1 MKKNKPQKQKTSA
14 WQRYWLASVA
24 FLERAAQQRHVLA
37 LRDGMIA
44 SVPIILV
51 GSVFLLLGAQS
62 EILTTYFHG
71 QVSWLPNLADTA
83 LGQWYLS
90 HTALFYTPYRLTMG
104 LLSLYVAFT
113 IASAL
118 AVQYK
123 MPPLTQGLG
132 AAAALLITGAVEKAP
147 VGPQASPQWVI
158 LLKPL
163 GPEGLFLAIILGL
176 AMVEISR
183 LCGFAPKQPKTAP
196 AESAKNAAGA
206 ESQTADK
213 TNSET
218 ETGTEI
224 KSGSE
229 GRGSAEAASGAE
241 GQSGAKAKIN
251 AGSKT
256 GGKKGRGKN
265 KKSALPESE
274 SVQAASA
281 AAASESGNKVSSKEA
296 AASKETPDA
305 GQSIPPSV
313 LEAFRSF
320 APMLILAT
328 VVWLIRHVAEVD
340 INAVFMAVIK
350 PLHELGD
357 SLPAVLFA
365 NFFMHL
371 FAVAGVHGISVINA
385 VMLPLWQQFVA
396 VNADAHA
403 AGLPL
408 PHVTAFP
415 FYQWFI
421 WMGGAGATL
430 PATIL
435 LFTLGERWKK
445 LGKMAI
451 IPALFNI
458 NEPFL
463 FGMPVVANP
472 LLAIPC
478 ILAPLACGVIAWFA
492 VSGGLVS
499 PPFIEVPW
507 VLPCFLGAPLS
518 TQDWR
523 SIILVAVNFCVSGAI
538 WYPFMRVYT
547 NRN

>member
-1 MKKNKPQKQKTSA
+1 MKKNKSPKQKTSV

-62 EILTTYFHG
+62 EIITAYFNG
-71 QVSWLPNLADTA
+71 QVSWLPNLADTS
-83 LGQWYLS
+83 LGKWYLS

-118 AVQYK
+118 AGQYK

-147 VGPQASPQWVI
+147 VGAQGTPQWVI

-183 LCGFAPKQPKTAP
+183 LCGFAPKRPKPEQMSRNNT
-196 AESAKNAAGA
+196 SAGA
-206 ESQTADK
+206 ESKTRDK
-213 TNSET
+213 AEA
-218 ETGTEI
+218 EG
-224 KSGSE
+224 KSQVDAQS
-229 GRGSAEAASGAE
+229 SAE
-241 GQSGAKAKIN
+241 
-251 AGSKT
+251 
-256 GGKKGRGKN
+256 
-265 KKSALPESE
+265 
-274 SVQAASA
+274 VD
-281 AAASESGNKVSSKEA
+281 
-296 AASKETPDA
+296 AASKEATVTS
-305 GQSIPPSV
+305 QTIPPSV

-328 VVWLIRHVAEVD
+328 AVWLIRHVAEID
-340 INAVFMAVIK
+340 INAAFMALIK

-396 VNADAHA
+396 VNAEAHA

-430 PATIL
+430 PATLL
-435 LFTLGERWKK
+435 LFTMGERWKK

-451 IPALFNI
+451 VPALFNI

-478 ILAPLACGVIAWFA
+478 ILAPLVCGVIAWLA

-499 PPFIEVPW
+499 APFIEVPW

-523 SIILVAVNFCVSGAI
+523 SIILVAVNFCVSGGI
-538 WYPFMRVYT
+538 WYPFLRVYT

>member
-1 MKKNKPQKQKTSA
+1 MKKNRPQKQKSSA
-14 WQRYWLASVA
+14 WQRGWQAGVA

-62 EILTTYFHG
+62 EILTAYFNG
-71 QVSWLPNLADTA
+71 RVAWLPNLADTA
-83 LGQWYLS
+83 LGQWYLA

-147 VGPQASPQWVI
+147 VGPQGTPQWVI

-183 LCGFAPKQPKTAP
+183 LCGFAPKP
-196 AESAKNAAGA
+196 AAGA
-206 ESQTADK
+206 AKKSAGPESQAADK
-213 TNSET
+213 TEA
-218 ETGTEI
+218 EI
-224 KSGSE
+224 KSEADAQSS
-229 GRGSAEAASGAE
+229 SA
-241 GQSGAKAKIN
+241 AKISPCSP
-251 AGSKT
+251 SKA
-256 GGKKGRGKN
+256 GGKKGKGKN
-265 KKSALPESE
+265 RKSAQSAPKSE
-274 SVQAASA
+274 RSDLQPVQTDAEKDAASEKA
-281 AAASESGNKVSSKEA
+281 AAASEKAEN
-296 AASKETPDA
+296 ASQT
-305 GQSIPPSV
+305 IPPSV

-328 VVWLIRHVAEVD
+328 VVWLIRHVAEID

-396 VNADAHA
+396 VNAEAHA

-430 PATIL
+430 PATLL
-435 LFTLGERWKK
+435 LFTMGERWKK

-499 PPFIEVPW
+499 APFIEVPW
-507 VLPCFLGAPLS
+507 VLPCFLGALLS

-538 WYPFMRVYT
+538 WYPFLRAYT
-547 NRN
+547 GRN

>member
-1 MKKNKPQKQKTSA
+1 MSDTTPEPAENKQEEPSGWRRQ
-14 WQRYWLASVA
+14 WLSFVA

-62 EILTTYFHG
+62 EILTAYFSG

-83 LGQWYLS
+83 LGQWYLA

-132 AAAALLITGAVEKAP
+132 AVAALLVTGVVEKAP
-147 VGPQASPQWVI
+147 MGAQGTPQWVI

-163 GPEGLFLAIILGL
+163 GPEGLFLAIILGI

-183 LCGFAPKQPKTAP
+183 LCGLAPKQ
-196 AESAKNAAGA
+196 
-206 ESQTADK
+206 DL
-213 TNSET
+213 
-218 ETGTEI
+218 
-224 KSGSE
+224 
-229 GRGSAEAASGAE
+229 SAEAAAAEKPADSQSAE
-241 GQSGAKAKIN
+241 G
-251 AGSKT
+251 
-256 GGKKGRGKN
+256 
-265 KKSALPESE
+265 
-274 SVQAASA
+274 
-281 AAASESGNKVSSKEA
+281 ESGEAEEADHSAKTDDGKSSQETATPEA
-296 AASKETPDA
+296 SNT
-305 GQSIPPSV
+305 IPPSV

-328 VVWLIRHVAEVD
+328 LVWLIRHVAEVD
-340 INAVFMAVIK
+340 INAVFMAAIK

-357 SLPAVLFA
+357 SLPAVLLA

-396 VNADAHA
+396 VNAEAHA
-403 AGLPL
+403 AGMPL

-430 PATIL
+430 PATML

-445 LGKMAI
+445 LGRMAI

-492 VSGGLVS
+492 VSSGLVS
-499 PPFIEVPW
+499 APFIEVPW

-523 SIILVAVNFCVSGAI
+523 SIVLVGVNFCVSGAI
-538 WYPFMRVYT
+538 WYPFMRAYAHKD
-547 NRN
+547 